1 MSCHACLG
9 KYAPEAQPL
18 LAAKKE
24 EAAGRSPARIFKDYV
39 HNAALM
45 AIPAALVLV
54 VTACVCLGLGYDLP
68 KITGGLEPGLEFPE
82 PLVVNP
88 PGNARA
94 EAAVVF
100 LHGLG
105 GHARGVDGVG
115 IAANLIRLPGVKWI
129 FPDAPVM
136 PVTVEGGRNIP
147 SWYDIERFTDSIE
160 DFVDDKT
167 RIIQSA
173 QFVTG
178 IVQELVAKDGI
189 APEKIV
195 LGGFSQGGAVALTAA
210 LHGASALGPGVSLG
224 GVFALSSY
232 LPMRDVYPS
241 PMMPDPS
248 VAARTK
254 VLIAHGDEDA
264 ILPLEF
270 GQVTAQKLSA
280 MGANVEFHEM
290 YGVGHERL
298 GDEETAIL
306 RRWLAQLV

>member
-68 KITGGLEPGLEFPE
+68 TITGGVEPGLEFPE

-115 IAANLIRLPGVKWI
+115 IAANLIQLPGVKWC
-129 FPDAPVM
+129 
-136 PVTVEGGRNIP
+136 
-147 SWYDIERFTDSIE
+147 
-160 DFVDDKT
+160 
-167 RIIQSA
+167 
-173 QFVTG
+173 
-178 IVQELVAKDGI
+178 
-189 APEKIV
+189 
-195 LGGFSQGGAVALTAA
+195 
-210 LHGASALGPGVSLG
+210 
-224 GVFALSSY
+224 
-232 LPMRDVYPS
+232 VYH
-241 PMMPDPS
+241 
-248 VAARTK
+248 
-254 VLIAHGDEDA
+254 VLIYQ
-264 ILPLEF
+264 LY
-270 GQVTAQKLSA
+270 GQIK
-280 MGANVEFHEM
+280 
-290 YGVGHERL
+290 
-298 GDEETAIL
+298 
-306 RRWLAQLV
+306 